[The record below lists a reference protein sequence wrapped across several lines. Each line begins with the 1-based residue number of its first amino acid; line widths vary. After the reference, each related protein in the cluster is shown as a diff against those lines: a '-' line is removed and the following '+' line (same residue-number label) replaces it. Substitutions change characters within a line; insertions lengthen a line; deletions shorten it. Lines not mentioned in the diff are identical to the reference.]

1 MHWHLRGLG
10 SKAKKFLSS
19 YEDKFAYWIEICVLV
34 QVRDFFS
41 FDYSIPQKLLKSQIY
56 KELQFLTVKIFRY
69 IRILIKTFWRNCRV
83 SANHIHYIHNMLN
96 KYNVNKKNRG
106 RNSSA
111 DATHKYNYTNRNKR
125 STLPN
130 HINSANC

>member
-56 KELQFLTVKIFRY
+56 KELQFLTVKIFRF

-96 KYNVNKKNRG
+96 KYNVNKKTEV
-106 RNSSA
+106 A
-111 DATHKYNYTNRNKR
+111 IHQLMLHT
-125 STLPN
+125 STITQTETSDQHYP
-130 HINSANC
+130 IT